1 MGSKVDGRAQAA
13 GGELTPRQ
21 RVSAALEHR
30 EPDKVPLDLG
40 GTLATILTREAN
52 ARLRD
57 FLGLPEERP
66 LVAEMMCNT
75 VRPSEDLLERYQSDV
90 RPIYLSDPTTGKMD
104 FESLDRFRD
113 AYGVLWRKAS
123 YYYDA
128 VERPLREGTLEE
140 LADAPWETIEP
151 QAIAGLGEEAR
162 RLYGTTGYCLIA
174 DIPCIGPFEGGC
186 TLRGYDDFLV
196 DLHQNST
203 YAEALLE
210 KITETALQKWSLLL
224 DEVGEYIQVAAQGDD
239 LGMQLGTYISPEM
252 YRRFIKPRHRR
263 IFDLIHSKS
272 RAKIFLHTCGSVY
285 AILPDLLD
293 IGLEVLN
300 PVQKSAANMG
310 LKRLKSE
317 FGADLCFWGGGID
330 IQRLPFLDSGAIEQE
345 IRETLDT
352 MAPGGGYVFAFTHNL
367 QPDVPPEKVD
377 QLLRAFL
384 RMR

>member
-1 MGSKVDGRAQAA
+1 M
-13 GGELTPRQ
+13 TPRQ
-21 RVSAALEHR
+21 RVSAALQHR

-57 FLGLPEERP
+57 FLGLPEEKP

-90 RPIYLSDPTTGKMD
+90 RPIYLNDPTTGKMD
-104 FESLDRFRD
+104 FESLDCFRD
-113 AYGVLWRKAS
+113 AYGVLWRKAA

-128 VERPLREGTLEE
+128 VERPLRQGTLAE
-140 LADAPWETIEP
+140 LADAPWETVGE
-151 QAIAGLGEEAR
+151 QAIAGLGEAAR
-162 RLYGTTGYCLIA
+162 RLYETTDYCLIA

-186 TLRGYDDFLV
+186 TLRGYDNFLV
-196 DLHQNST
+196 DLHQSPM

-210 KITETALQKWSLLL
+210 KITETALRKWSLLL

-239 LGMQLGTYISPEM
+239 LGMQLATYISPEM

-272 RAKIFLHTCGSVY
+272 RAKTFLHSCGSVF
-285 AILPDLLD
+285 AIIPDLLE

-310 LKRLKSE
+310 LKKLKSE

-330 IQRLPFLDSGAIEQE
+330 IQQLPFLDSGAIEQE
-345 IRETLDT
+345 IRRTLDT
-352 MAPGGGYVFAFTHNL
+352 MAPGGGYVFAFTHNI
-367 QPDVPPEKVD
+367 QPDVPPERVD
-377 QLLRAFL
+377 HLLRAFL